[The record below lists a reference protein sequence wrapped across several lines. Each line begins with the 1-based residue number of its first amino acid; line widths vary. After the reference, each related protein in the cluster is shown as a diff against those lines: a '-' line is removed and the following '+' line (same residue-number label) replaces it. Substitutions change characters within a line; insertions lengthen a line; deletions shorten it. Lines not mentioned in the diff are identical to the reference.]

1 MADCTD
7 TIVRVEG
14 LKAAYG
20 NDVILEDVS
29 LEVRAG
35 EVFVILGGSG
45 CGKSTLLRHM
55 VGLEEPAAGRVLIGG
70 RNIAAA
76 GRAERRAILRTIGV
90 TYQTGALFG
99 SMTLLENVRFPLE
112 ELTDLPHEAMDTIA
126 MMKLRLVG
134 LEQYAD
140 YPPSDVSGGMRKRA
154 AIARAM
160 ALDPEIL
167 CLDEPSAGLDPV
179 TSAELDEL
187 MLHLAETL
195 NVTFVIVS
203 HELASI
209 YAIADLVAMLDK
221 QARTIIAT
229 GTPHQLRQESDDERV
244 QRFLRRSAA
253 ASPAGQGP
261 GASADERA

>member
-1 MADCTD
+1 VEADGEA
-7 TIVRVEG
+7 IIRVEG

-20 NDVILEDVS
+20 EDVVLEDVN

-70 RNIAAA
+70 RDIAAA
-76 GRAERRAILRTIGV
+76 GPAERRAILRNVGV

-112 ELTDLPHEAMDTIA
+112 ELTDLPREAMDTVA

-187 MLHLAETL
+187 MLDLAASL
-195 NVTFVIVS
+195 SVTFVIVS

-209 YAIADLVAMLDK
+209 YAIADRVAMLDK

-229 GTPHQLRQESDDERV
+229 GTPRELREGSDDERV
-244 QRFLRRSAA
+244 QRFLRRSAGP
-253 ASPAGQGP
+253 SPAGAGSGGE
-261 GASADERA
+261 GAETS